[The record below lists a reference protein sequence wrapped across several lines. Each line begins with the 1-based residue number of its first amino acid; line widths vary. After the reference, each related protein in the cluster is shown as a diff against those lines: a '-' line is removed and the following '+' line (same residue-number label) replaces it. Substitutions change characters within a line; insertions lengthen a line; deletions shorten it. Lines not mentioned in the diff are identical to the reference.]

1 MELPLGARTA
11 LAGAVIVVGI
21 LLAAALV
28 AAALRAV
35 LTAAHVSLEDRILGG
50 IFGVL
55 RGLIVIGLAALLAV
69 AAGAPRQS
77 WWQASVVLPW
87 VQASV
92 RFASPFL
99 PQALARYVP
108 SPGTQG
114 H

>member
-1 MELPLGARTA
+1 
-11 LAGAVIVVGI
+11 
-21 LLAAALV
+21 
-28 AAALRAV
+28 
-35 LTAAHVSLEDRILGG
+35 VSLEDRILGG

-55 RGLIVIGLAALLAV
+55 RGLIVIGLAVLLAL
-69 AAGAPRQS
+69 AAGAPRQP

-108 SPGTQG
+108 RSGMQG
-114 H
+114 Q